1 MTGSRRHRR
10 RRNAAEAMAL
20 AVWLAAGS
28 TAAAFGQAGQADCDE
43 AMYITMDPYGGI
55 TEASVVKSYSLYGT
69 KEIVDYGD
77 YLEVNNMTDYTVPH
91 IDGSQVVFRLQEDS
105 DIDRFYFEGKLEPEQ
120 AAKSLPWDI
129 HVTYRLNGVER
140 TLEEIA
146 HEKGLVEILIDI
158 LPDRDAGDYYK
169 NNMTLEVASVVDMEK
184 NLSVEAPGAQIQ
196 SAGSMKAVLFMV
208 FPGEEQHFELR
219 IGSDDFQF
227 GGLMFLMVPVTLSQ
241 LDDLG
246 ELRDARDTVKDS
258 ADAIS
263 DSLDVLLDS
272 LEGIEQGL
280 HTTVDGLQSLE
291 QSRQA
296 ISGRKEGIYI
306 DADKALEI
314 LMELS
319 DRGIPFT
326 GYVEEARN
334 ALEDGNADI
343 NDLTD
348 LVEAL
353 DDDLEDL
360 GWDLSDVR
368 DDLKSTGDI
377 LDNAGND
384 LKEWESQLEKLKK
397 DLEQLKSAKEKLE
410 KKGARAQTYMDS
422 LQTLRD
428 SLEGHEDIMGISP
441 EEVKQLK
448 DKLDKIL
455 GAGLPQLPQEEF
467 DRLIASASDAL
478 RQLQESMG
486 GITPDP
492 GLVQLIEQ
500 LKKLTGGVGDQA
512 AARLDSLIE
521 EVQGQ
526 IDALETMI
534 SRVRVGGESISYVLS
549 DSRDVI
555 STLKRGGSSI
565 QDVIGQV
572 SAVRGTVN
580 AYHQTAVEAAEDTGR
595 LIDSAVK
602 GTDAMYRLMSDVE
615 NTLRQAGVPLDRG
628 ARITI
633 EGLSEA
639 LNHGIEGLS
648 RTTTIRDAKTTVE
661 DLIEDKWDEYTGE
674 KMNLLNADVNARKV
688 SFTSAG
694 NREPQSLQIILRTQG
709 TGETEKE
716 PEAEVDEAFHAQGN
730 FLDRIWNIL
739 KEIARAISSIFR

>member
-410 KKGARAQTYMDS
+410 
-422 LQTLRD
+422 
-428 SLEGHEDIMGISP
+428 E
-441 EEVKQLK
+441 
-448 DKLDKIL
+448 
-455 GAGLPQLPQEEF
+455 
-467 DRLIASASDAL
+467 
-478 RQLQESMG
+478 
-486 GITPDP
+486 
-492 GLVQLIEQ
+492 
-500 LKKLTGGVGDQA
+500 
-512 AARLDSLIE
+512 
-521 EVQGQ
+521 
-526 IDALETMI
+526 
-534 SRVRVGGESISYVLS
+534 
-549 DSRDVI
+549 
-555 STLKRGGSSI
+555 
-565 QDVIGQV
+565 
-572 SAVRGTVN
+572 
-580 AYHQTAVEAAEDTGR
+580 
-595 LIDSAVK
+595 
-602 GTDAMYRLMSDVE
+602 
-615 NTLRQAGVPLDRG
+615 
-628 ARITI
+628 
-633 EGLSEA
+633 
-639 LNHGIEGLS
+639 
-648 RTTTIRDAKTTVE
+648 
-661 DLIEDKWDEYTGE
+661 
-674 KMNLLNADVNARKV
+674 
-688 SFTSAG
+688 
-694 NREPQSLQIILRTQG
+694 
-709 TGETEKE
+709 
-716 PEAEVDEAFHAQGN
+716 
-730 FLDRIWNIL
+730 
-739 KEIARAISSIFR
+739 